1 MRKDMIKAVFW
12 DFGGVITSSPFEA
25 FNKYEKDNNL
35 PSDFLR
41 KVNSTNPDDNAWAK
55 LERSEVNLDEFDLLF
70 EKESE
75 TLGYAIKGKEVIALL
90 RGQVR
95 PEMVKA
101 LRTIKGNLIQA
112 CLTNNIQSLK
122 EEDFDKGNVSV
133 AGKHDEIMGLF
144 DFVIESSKVNLRKP
158 DPAFYKVAC
167 EKAKIEPS
175 EAVFLDDLGIN
186 LKPARILGMET
197 IKVINSID
205 ALNELQKLVPIKIL

>member
-1 MRKDMIKAVFW
+1 MIKAVFW

-55 LERSEVNLDEFDLLF
+55 LERNEVNLDEFDLLF

-90 RGQVR
+90 QGQVR
-95 PEMVKA
+95 PEMIKA

-122 EEDFDKGNVSV
+122 EESFDKGNVSV

-158 DPAFYKVAC
+158 DPAFYAMAC

-205 ALNELQKLVPIKIL
+205 ALSELQKLVPIKIL

>member
-1 MRKDMIKAVFW
+1 MIKAVFW

-25 FNKYEKDNNL
+25 FNKYEKDHNL
-35 PSDFLR
+35 PYDFLR

-70 EKESE
+70 EKESK

-90 RGQVR
+90 QGQVR
-95 PEMVKA
+95 PEMLNA
-101 LRTIKGNLIQA
+101 LQRIKGNLIQA

-122 EEDFDKGNVSV
+122 EEAFDEGNVSV

-158 DPAFYKVAC
+158 DPAFYKMAC

-197 IKVINSID
+197 IKVINSKD
-205 ALNELQKLVPIKIL
+205 ALSELQKLVPIKIL

>member
-1 MRKDMIKAVFW
+1 MIKAVFW

-25 FNKYEKDNNL
+25 FNKYEKYNNL

-70 EKESE
+70 EKESKN
-75 TLGYAIKGKEVIALL
+75 LGYAIKGKEVIALL
-90 RGQVR
+90 QGQVR

-122 EEDFDKGNVSV
+122 EEAFDKENVSV

-158 DPAFYKVAC
+158 DPAFYKMAC

>member
-1 MRKDMIKAVFW
+1 MIKAVFW

-41 KVNSTNPDDNAWAK
+41 KVNSTNSDDNAWAK

-90 RGQVR
+90 QGQVR

-101 LRTIKGNLIQA
+101 LQKIKGNLIQA

-122 EEDFDKGNVSV
+122 EETFDKGNVSV

-158 DPAFYKVAC
+158 DPAFYKMAC

-197 IKVINSID
+197 IKVINSTD
-205 ALNELQKLVPIKIL
+205 ALSELQKLVPIKIL